1 MAVLVC
7 SSSIKAPR
15 ALSYVVDMA
24 ESLRVTIVGIVTA
37 VISPLALGVG
47 LEAAAVLAAL
57 AVFRRRGL
65 VLEGR

>member
-1 MAVLVC
+1 
-7 SSSIKAPR
+7 
-15 ALSYVVDMA
+15 MA
-24 ESLRVTIVGIVTA
+24 ESLRVTIVVIVTA